1 MVLLIALLLQNQ
13 AVDAA
18 KAQVDVAQAAF
29 LDCVIANMPRADDG
43 KSDAGT
49 IADAVLARCHLEQAA
64 YDDSLRQVAKAMG
77 LDPRDRRM
85 AANLRKVHETERSTV
100 VDAVAK
106 MRRGAAGA

>member
-64 YDDSLRQVAKAMG
+64 YSLRQVAKAMG